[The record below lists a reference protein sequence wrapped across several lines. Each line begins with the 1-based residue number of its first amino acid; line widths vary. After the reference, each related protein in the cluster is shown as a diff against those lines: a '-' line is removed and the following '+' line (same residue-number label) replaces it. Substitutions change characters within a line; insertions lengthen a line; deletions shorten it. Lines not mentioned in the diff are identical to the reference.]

1 MCNDPR
7 YAICIRNFS
16 FRKRL
21 LPLSFLKFVQICA
34 NRVHYSAK
42 TYKPYV
48 IENEQRKH
56 LPMVGK
62 DKNTYFEFVP
72 KDYFYNCWTILEDA
86 GYHPED
92 VLFRIPCRKCLG
104 CLADR
109 RNSWTKRVFLESSL
123 YKHNSFVTLTYS
135 DENVPPTLIR
145 KHFQDF
151 MKRLREKCARTGRPS
166 PRMFYRGEY
175 GDKKGRPHFHAI
187 LLNYEPTDLKPLY
200 YITKRGK
207 KVYHYVQG
215 ATQYSSSEELS
226 KLWKHGFVIHAPVV
240 RQSVRYV
247 ANYLDKGYSWLT
259 QDGTVAVPPFNGY
272 STRPALGLCYFD
284 KKSALYEGRK
294 ALFDTCVPYFRRKL
308 KELEP
313 EEYIEIQ
320 REAEKIARG
329 RIPPWSRTSLSET
342 EYLKQR
348 EERMGAQL
356 QKFGRKFEASI
367 SLDPF
372 SGLQAKRNKASPPVV
387 R

>member
-7 YAICIRNFS
+7 YAICISNFH

-21 LPLSFLKFVQICA
+21 LPLPFLTRANIC
-34 NRVHYSAK
+34 NNSWHFRSS
-42 TYKPYV
+42 
-48 IENEQRKH
+48 
-56 LPMVGK
+56 LPLRGK
-62 DKNTYFEFVP
+62 DTTCYFEFIP
-72 KDYFYNCWTILEDA
+72 KDTFYDLWNILEDN
-86 GYHPED
+86 GWHPED
-92 VLFRIPCRKCLG
+92 ILFRVPCRKCLG
-104 CLADR
+104 CLSDR
-109 RNSWTKRVFLESSL
+109 RNSWTKRVFLESTL
-123 YKHNSFVTLTYS
+123 YNQNSFVTLTYN

-145 KHFQDF
+145 KHFQAF
-151 MKRLREKCARTGRPS
+151 MKRLREKCVRTGRPS

-187 LLNYEPTDLKPLY
+187 LLNYAPPDLKPLY

-215 ATQYSSSEELS
+215 ATQYSSSEELV
-226 KLWKHGFVIHAPVV
+226 KLWKYGFVIHAPVV
-240 RQSVRYV
+240 RQSVKYV

-259 QDGTVAVPPFNGY
+259 SDGTVAVPPFNGY
-272 STRPALGLCYFD
+272 STRPALGLNYFD
-284 KKSALYEGRK
+284 KSCVQYEGRK

-313 EEYIEIQ
+313 EEYIEMQ
-320 REAEKIARG
+320 REAEKVTRG

-342 EYLKQR
+342 EYLQQR
-348 EERMGAQL
+348 EERMRAQL

-372 SGLQAKRNKASPPVV
+372 SELLSKRNKASPPVV
-387 R
+387 W